1 MIRVKPELFAMLES
15 GDKAAVVIALQQA
28 IKLEHSTI
36 PPYLYALYSLAP
48 GKNDEI
54 AEIIQSVVI
63 EEMLHMTLA
72 SNILNALGGEPQID
86 VPGFVPQ
93 YPGPLPGS
101 IDSGLIVSLAPFSI
115 DLVNDVFMQIEE
127 PEHPLDFPVGFAA
140 ADIEEYKTIGQ
151 FYNSIKE
158 KIIALGDGAFYST
171 PRNQIGPDQMDES
184 VVVTNVATA
193 VQAINTIV
201 EQGEG
206 TALSPM
212 EEVGGDYAHYYRFA
226 EIYHGKRLIPNPDA
240 GPDTRPDDRY
250 LYAGPP
256 LSFDQSGVYAV
267 PTNPKAATYPAG
279 SAARYACDNF
289 NYTYTSLLKSLH
301 ATFNGQPAQL
311 DVAIGLM
318 MSLKQQAK
326 DMMSGTNTGG
336 ASTGPSF
343 EYQPVNPL
351 PR

>member
-1 MIRVKPELFAMLES
+1 MIRVKRELFANLES
-15 GDKAAVVIALQQA
+15 GDKQAVLDALQQA
-28 IKLEHSTI
+28 VELEHSTI
-36 PPYLYALYSLAP
+36 PPYLYALYSLVP
-48 GKNDEI
+48 GKNDAI
-54 AEIIQSVVI
+54 ADIIQSVVV

-72 SNILNALGGEPQID
+72 SNILNALGGTPQID
-86 VPGFVPQ
+86 RPDFVPD

-101 IDSGLIVSLAPFSI
+101 VESGLIVGLAPFSI

-127 PEHPLDFPVGFAA
+127 PENPLEFPVKLAA
-140 ADIEEYKTIGQ
+140 AEEPLTIGQ

-158 KIIALGDGAFYST
+158 KIIALGDDAFCST
-171 PRNQIGPDQMDES
+171 PRNQIGPVQMDES

-193 VQAINTIV
+193 VQAIDTIV

-206 TALSPM
+206 TALSPL

-240 GPDTRPDDRY
+240 GPATPPDDRY

-256 LSFDQSGVYAV
+256 VPFDTSGVFAV

-301 ATFNGQPAQL
+301 ATVNGQPDQL
-311 DVAIGLM
+311 NVAIGLM

-326 DMMSGTNTGG
+326 DMMSGTSTGG
-336 ASTGPSF
+336 ANVGPSF
-343 EYQPVNPL
+343 EYQPVNP
-351 PR
+351 